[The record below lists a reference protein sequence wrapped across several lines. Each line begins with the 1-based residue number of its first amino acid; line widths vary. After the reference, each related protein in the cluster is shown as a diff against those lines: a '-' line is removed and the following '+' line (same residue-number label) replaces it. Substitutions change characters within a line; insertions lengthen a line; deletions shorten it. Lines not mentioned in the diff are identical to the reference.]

1 LVLQEIKTTFVNSTY
16 YYAAEKDNYTELEK
30 KTSKDKNL
38 IPVEASLGVGYGHD
52 GKWFFLLK

>member
-1 LVLQEIKTTFVNSTY
+1 MQADQKIMYRT
-16 YYAAEKDNYTELEK
+16 EK